1 MKTGLWVL
9 YEREHG
15 QLRINPVSKAAMK
28 RPAPIDD
35 YLGMQGRFK
44 GISGEAK
51 AALGAAMERNHRRLL
66 AEEAGQC

>member
-1 MKTGLWVL
+1 
-9 YEREHG
+9 
-15 QLRINPVSKAAMK
+15 MK

-51 AALGAAMERNHRRLL
+51 AALGAAMERNHWRLL